1 MISLGPQWPPYPIVL
16 LRVIPAY
23 AEVTFY
29 HLMLIFVISGTA
41 QFLATRTLSGIP
53 KGAVMNNA
61 KKDVATLI
69 ELLKMA
75 DERRANFKP
84 DQISQNHRISEDSSL
99 LEMWP
104 EACRRTGVGNREF
117 PPRVIELWKQSLGRA
132 N

>member
-1 MISLGPQWPPYPIVL
+1 MISLGPPVAPRPLVL
-16 LRVIPAY
+16 LRVIY
-23 AEVTFY
+23 VKLEK
-29 HLMLIFVISGTA
+29 IFVISGTA
-41 QFLATRTLSGIP
+41 EFLATCTLSSIP

-75 DERRANFKP
+75 DERRANSKP
-84 DQISQNHRISEDSSL
+84 DQISQNDRFSEDFSL

-104 EACRRTGVGNREF
+104 EACRRTGVGTRAF
-117 PPRVIELWKQSLGRA
+117 PPKVLELWKQGLGGA

>member
-1 MISLGPQWPPYPIVL
+1 MISYGPPLLTPYPLVL
-16 LRVIPAY
+16 LPVIY
-23 AEVTFY
+23 VKLER
-29 HLMLIFVISGTA
+29 IFVISSTA
-41 QFLATRTLSGIP
+41 EFLATCTLSTIP

-61 KKDVATLI
+61 KKDIATLI

-75 DERRANFKP
+75 DERRANSKP
-84 DQISQNHRISEDSSL
+84 DQISQNHRISEDSYL

-117 PPRVIELWKQSLGRA
+117 PPKVLELWKESLGGA

>member
-1 MISLGPQWPPYPIVL
+1 
-16 LRVIPAY
+16 VIY
-23 AEVTFY
+23 VKLEK
-29 HLMLIFVISGTA
+29 IFVISSTA
-41 QFLATRTLSGIP
+41 EFLATCTLSSNP

-75 DERRANFKP
+75 DERRANSTP
-84 DQISQNHRISEDSSL
+84 DQISQNDRFSEDFSL

-104 EACRRTGVGNREF
+104 EACRRTGVGMRAF
-117 PPRVIELWKQSLGRA
+117 PPKVLELWKQGLGGA